1 MTLAA
6 ESENAGKQRHG
17 VLQMTPATRPASAER
32 KAEARRTA
40 DEAAAES
47 ADADNQ
53 KYGVSKVTL
62 ETEPENGS

>member
-6 ESENAGKQRHG
+6 ESLNAGKQRHG
-17 VLQMTPATRPASAER
+17 APQVTPATRPASAEG

-47 ADADNQ
+47 ANADNQ
-53 KYGVSKVTL
+53 KYGVSKMTPAA
-62 ETEPENGS
+62 EPENGS